1 MLLEFDEDN
10 IFIWRY
16 GVVEDVILSFLDW
29 FEDICKFV
37 NCKIK
42 NVDSFKKILKE

>member
-29 FEDICKFV
+29 FKNICKFF
-37 NCKIK
+37 NCKIID
-42 NVDSFKKILKE
+42 VDSFKKKLKD